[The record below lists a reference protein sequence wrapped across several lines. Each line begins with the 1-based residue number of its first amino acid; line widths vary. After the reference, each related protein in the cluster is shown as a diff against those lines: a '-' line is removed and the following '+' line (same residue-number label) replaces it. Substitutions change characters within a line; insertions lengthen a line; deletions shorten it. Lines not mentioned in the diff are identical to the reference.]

1 MEWLV
6 PWQSVADKTAQAAGL
21 EHELSRELS
30 AGHPL
35 YGVPVRAL
43 GRRQDCDDV
52 LFALDDGTGRVAV
65 VHLTWT
71 HSLPDKPPWPVTA
84 VYRSFEAWVA
94 EGMRAD
100 HGEFQGWASQ
110 RHQ

>member
-6 PWQSVADKTAQAAGL
+6 PWQSVADKIAEAAGL
-21 EHELSRELS
+21 ERELSRELS
-30 AGHPL
+30 AGHQL
-35 YGVPVRAL
+35 YGVPVRVL

-71 HSLPDKPPWPVTA
+71 HSPPDKPPWPVTA
-84 VYRSFEAWVA
+84 VYRSFDAWVT
-94 EGMRAD
+94 EGMRGD
-100 HGEFQGWASQ
+100 HAELNET
-110 RHQ
+110 